1 MANLLQSTQT
11 TATAAPQFYTDYLS
25 NLATKGQAA
34 QQGAQY
40 VGAQPLQEQAFS
52 QIGQTAGA
60 YQPAIT
66 TGENL
71 VGQAAGQ
78 NIAGAAAPYL
88 QAGTSSSPL
97 SALAPYAQGVTSA
110 SPADLAAQYMNPYIN
125 TAVQSLSDIA
135 QRNYQQNLAPQATAA
150 AVGSGQFGSQ
160 RGAQVL
166 GQVERQSQ
174 QDLNSQIAQMLS
186 SGYGQGLTAAGQYQS
201 TLGQLGST
209 ASNAQN
215 AFNQSQLQAG
225 QTAGNLTAQQAQ
237 ALQSAGLGM
246 GTLGTQGQT
255 MNLAD
260 VNALST
266 LGGQQQQIGQN
277 AQNYPLT
284 TLSSLSN
291 IMQGAQIP
299 TTVTS
304 QLNASPLST
313 LAGLGTGALGMLQ
326 PYAGAITG
334 SGNPTNALEAIQK
347 LLGAQVNQPTSPD
360 TGATNTTVGPIDP
373 NSPLNILDGTSGTT
387 PGISVKDGNV
397 TIPGITDQPTG
408 NPFDF
413 AQYD

>member
-313 LAGLGTGALGMLQ
+313 LAGLGTGALGMIQ
-326 PYAGAITG
+326 PKYDAAGKVIAGSTPFDQIKALFSGSSNTG
-334 SGNPTNALEAIQK
+334 TNA
-347 LLGAQVNQPTSPD
+347 TTPD
-360 TGATNTTVGPIDP
+360 TTQYTTSTSISGQGVTQAPDGSWLYTDSGLPVSSGDEPINYD
-373 NSPLNILDGTSGTT
+373 NS
-387 PGISVKDGNV
+387 
-397 TIPGITDQPTG
+397 
-408 NPFDF
+408 
-413 AQYD
+413 

>member
-78 NIAGAAAPYL
+78 NIAGVAAPYL

-97 SALAPYAQGVTSA
+97 SALNPYAQKVSSA

-215 AFNQSQLQAG
+215 SFNTSQLQAG
-225 QTAGNLTAQQAQ
+225 QTAADAASKQAQ

-291 IMQGAQIP
+291 IMQGAQVP

-313 LAGLGTGALGMLQ
+313 LAGLGTGALGMIQ
-326 PYAGAITG
+326 PKYDAAGKVIAGSTPFDQIKALFSGSSNTG
-334 SGNPTNALEAIQK
+334 TN
-347 LLGAQVNQPTSPD
+347 VTTPD
-360 TGATNTTVGPIDP
+360 TTQYTTSTSISGQDVTQAPDGSWLYTDSGLPVSSGDEPINYD
-373 NSPLNILDGTSGTT
+373 NS
-387 PGISVKDGNV
+387 
-397 TIPGITDQPTG
+397 
-408 NPFDF
+408 
-413 AQYD
+413 